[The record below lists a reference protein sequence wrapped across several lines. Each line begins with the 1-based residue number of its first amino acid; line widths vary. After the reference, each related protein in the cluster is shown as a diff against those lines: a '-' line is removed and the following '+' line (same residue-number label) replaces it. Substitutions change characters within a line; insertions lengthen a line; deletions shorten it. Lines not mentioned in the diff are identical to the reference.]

1 MSSKAPAR
9 SVFWF
14 CDLAFCESVLS
25 HSQLY
30 SPHAGL
36 RHVSKSRS
44 WYCHQQ
50 GIYQSLLADRKY
62 LSPNKVNISWF
73 WGHMLLLSSDLSAF
87 HCPWLS
93 QNYVMPIWYFC
104 MKSLCLGFQLP
115 SPFHQAY
122 LCWIQL
128 AKHVLRPWPLQMFD
142 KCLPGLLFLCLAL
155 PFHTQVIRVCICLS
169 VLLVTILILRF
180 SFILT
185 QNICHQEIKH
195 WLKTEDKDGLI
206 LHSHKIISY

>member
-30 SPHAGL
+30 CPHAGL

-104 MKSLCLGFQLP
+104 MKEEKVSPMFGISAPITLSPGIFVLNTTGQTCVEALASPNVWQMPTWTFVPLPCLTL
-115 SPFHQAY
+115 SHSS
-122 LCWIQL
+122 
-128 AKHVLRPWPLQMFD
+128 H
-142 KCLPGLLFLCLAL
+142 PGL
-155 PFHTQVIRVCICLS
+155 HLS
-169 VLLVTILILRF
+169 VCPACDYSNPQILFYPNTKHLPPRDQA
-180 SFILT
+180 LT
-185 QNICHQEIKH
+185 
-195 WLKTEDKDGLI
+195 KTWR
-206 LHSHKIISY
+206 